1 MIWRKGD
8 LDFLKK
14 VFFVFFNK
22 YLGLAIEFATSILLV
37 RYLGVEKYGQYVAL
51 YILPT
56 LLSSLGGF
64 GFGPSIV
71 YYINRGKIYIRKY
84 LWTFTFLGLLLGT
97 VYIFLLMSFSD
108 LINETFYKGGVDKS
122 LFLISILFIPIM
134 IIQKYLRSIIRGIYE
149 IELFSLLI
157 DIVAPISRFI
167 FVLIIIYLDY
177 GLLGVVYLPILV
189 QSLITVYMFLY
200 LLIKS
205 INEKSSYFVKYDE
218 FIELT
223 KFGLKT
229 FLGSAIL
236 KSNNNI
242 VMLLA
247 TTLLSFRDLG
257 IFSLALKL
265 LQLISSLSG
274 ALLTV
279 LMPKV
284 SKSKVNEIAK
294 FIPIASRALFSVT
307 FFCLIFYLI
316 FIEFIVITLYGKEFI
331 GIAILSIPLGIAT
344 VLLPLSNTLMLAISF
359 TGDPIKKT
367 YARGLG
373 LLLNLATCY
382 PLFLYYDSFGF
393 ALSIMISQIAT
404 YLLAYNFYIR
414 RFKEYNDWNL
424 FIVRSSDSN
433 YYSGLISKL
442 TKGKI

>member
-1 MIWRKGD
+1 M
-8 LDFLKK
+8 DFLKK
-14 VFFVFFNK
+14 VVFVFFNK
-22 YLGLAIEFATSILLV
+22 YLGLAIEFASSVLLV
-37 RYLGVEKYGQYVAL
+37 RYLGAEQYGQYVAL

-84 LWTFTFLGLLLGT
+84 LWTFTFLGLLLGS

-167 FVLIIIYLDY
+167 FVLIIVYLDY
-177 GLLGVVYLPILV
+177 GLLGVVYLPISV

-205 INEKSSYFVKYDE
+205 IDEKSSYFVKYDE

-247 TTLLSFRDLG
+247 TALLSFRDLG

-307 FFCLIFYLI
+307 FFCLILYLI
-316 FIEFIVITLYGKEFI
+316 FIEFIVIALYGKEFI
-331 GIAILSIPLGIAT
+331 GIVKLIIPLGIAT
-344 VLLPLSNTLMLAISF
+344 VLLPLSNTLMLAVSF

-373 LLLNLATCY
+373 LLLNLTTCY
-382 PLFLYYDSFGF
+382 PLFLYYNSFGF
-393 ALSIMISQIAT
+393 ALSMTFSQIAT
-404 YLLAYNFYIR
+404 YLLAYIFYIR
-414 RFKEYNDWNL
+414 KFNEHNEHNDWNL
-424 FIVRSSDSN
+424 FFVRSSDID